1 MAIVGIGID
10 VIEIERIRQA
20 VQRLGERFLKRI
32 YTPIEIEYCEH
43 FKDPIPHLAARFA
56 AKEAAMKAL
65 GVGLYS
71 GIPWTDYEIRN
82 EPSGEPRLYLHRR
95 ALDRARDRGASRGWV
110 SLSHNR
116 TQAVAVVVME
126 CE

>member
-1 MAIVGIGID
+1 MAVGGIGVD

-20 VQRLGERFLKRI
+20 VTKLGKRFLNRI
-32 YTPIEIEYCEH
+32 YTSVEIDYCH
-43 FKDPIPHLAARFA
+43 RFKDPIPHLAARFA

-65 GVGLYS
+65 GVGIYS

-82 EPSGEPRLYLHRR
+82 EPSGEPRLYFHRK
-95 ALDRARDRGASRGWV
+95 AAARARERGVEHCWV

-116 TQAVAVVVME
+116 TQAVAVVVVE
-126 CE
+126 S